1 MNFVSQMNAFKRVAW
16 DKDKKANTKHQEDER
31 EKFFEI
37 FCNDQNI

>member
-31 EKFFEI
+31 KKILRNFL
-37 FCNDQNI
+37 